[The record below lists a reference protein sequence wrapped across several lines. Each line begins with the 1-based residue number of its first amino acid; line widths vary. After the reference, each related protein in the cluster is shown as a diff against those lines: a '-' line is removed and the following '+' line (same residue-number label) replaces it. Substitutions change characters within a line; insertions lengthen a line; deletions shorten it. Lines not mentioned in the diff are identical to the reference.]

1 MYNACGL
8 LFLSFGFTM
17 LKFITCYSDGN
28 LLESECRRMDISGG
42 HGVPAQN
49 TEAPFKIEPENK
61 TVTLSEVGTSITV
74 SLLADPAEFKGFM
87 LDARKCEMCESAGMF
102 HLIDPDNSLLIC
114 SGRVVSNFNNLRKRV
129 VKVLWT
135 PEEAGVFFFR
145 AAFAENYS
153 RVWLRKRI
161 ILPSTAAPT
170 TEATSQNTQASST
183 DTSQTQTA
191 PLISEATST
200 QPATHT
206 SQTQTAP
213 LISEATSSQPATSPP
228 ECVQYMRCA
237 LALLLFS
244 RLCFLGG
251 SSLLMIIR
259 PVSKMAT
266 MIASVIELASKTIA
280 VIFIL
285 IKNIKYECVCDSF
298 QVVFT
303 ALTLAAMV
311 SGLLHTITVF
321 LHCGPSHELRK
332 CWIYAIIIVD
342 LINTVITATAV
353 FFGIRCFQ
361 DRWMWILMGVFVIWE
376 FMFHLSSVCF
386 KQMEKYQSRK
396 KHGKNQD
403 HILERRIS
411 PWLFMFIIFSVFNL
425 MFTAALMT
433 GVSLVEME
441 NC

>member
-28 LLESECRRMDISGG
+28 LLESECRRMDISG
-42 HGVPAQN
+42 
-49 TEAPFKIEPENK
+49 
-61 TVTLSEVGTSITV
+61 V

-153 RVWLRKRI
+153 RLCVCIFACRSICLY
-161 ILPSTAAPT
+161 
-170 TEATSQNTQASST
+170 
-183 DTSQTQTA
+183 
-191 PLISEATST
+191 
-200 QPATHT
+200 TH
-206 SQTQTAP
+206 Q
-213 LISEATSSQPATSPP
+213 
-228 ECVQYMRCA
+228 RCA

-321 LHCGPSHELRK
+321 LHCGPSHEFNCSIL
-332 CWIYAIIIVD
+332 W
-342 LINTVITATAV
+342 NTV
-353 FFGIRCFQ
+353 
-361 DRWMWILMGVFVIWE
+361 
-376 FMFHLSSVCF
+376 LSRPLDVDIN
-386 KQMEKYQSRK
+386 
-396 KHGKNQD
+396 GKNQD